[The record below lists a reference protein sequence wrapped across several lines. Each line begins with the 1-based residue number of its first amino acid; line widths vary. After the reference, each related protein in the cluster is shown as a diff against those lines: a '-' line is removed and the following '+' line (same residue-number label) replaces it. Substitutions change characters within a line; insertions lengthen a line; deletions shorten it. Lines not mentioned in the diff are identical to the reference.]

1 MLAVALG
8 SAAALELG
16 DGKKALA
23 FFQSV
28 LKYDPDQASIRTQYK
43 KLKEVLKLTD
53 EAETQLT
60 KGYNHKAVKALDEV
74 RGRGRGRVRV
84 RVRARRSRLG
94 TRCSASSTFPPLG
107 HFVA

>member
-1 MLAVALG
+1 M
-8 SAAALELG
+8 
-16 DGKKALA
+16 
-23 FFQSV
+23 

-74 RGRGRGRVRV
+74 RGRGRGRGRVGVGVRV
-84 RVRARRSRLG
+84 GVRV
-94 TRCSASSTFPPLG
+94 
-107 HFVA
+107 